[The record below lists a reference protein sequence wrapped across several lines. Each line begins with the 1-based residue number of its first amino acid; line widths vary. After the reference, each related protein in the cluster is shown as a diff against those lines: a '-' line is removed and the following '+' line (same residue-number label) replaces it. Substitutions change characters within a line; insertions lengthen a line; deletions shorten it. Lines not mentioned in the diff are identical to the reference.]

1 MTYEFL
7 VQMPRVVIMFAIKS
21 DSSKLVIFQNLIT
34 VVGFSQAW
42 IHSTPIVISGKVG
55 KDPPRY
61 IGQNF
66 ILIHN
71 TQFLQIPFG
80 SMAPLHLSSWNNWLR
95 FGIISYFAATY
106 YLSYQ
111 VVNGT
116 KLKTCES
123 AVKSRARIIHFI
135 LLAQLVVQL
144 LVTRSLGAAEQ
155 RVR

>member
-1 MTYEFL
+1 MNNWYKYHVL
-7 VQMPRVVIMFAIKS
+7 LLCLQVKS

-80 SMAPLHLSSWNNWLR
+80 SMAPLHFSSSNNWR
-95 FGIISYFAATY
+95 MFGIISYFT
-106 YLSYQ
+106 
-111 VVNGT
+111 GT
-116 KLKTCES
+116 
-123 AVKSRARIIHFI
+123 
-135 LLAQLVVQL
+135 
-144 LVTRSLGAAEQ
+144 
-155 RVR
+155 